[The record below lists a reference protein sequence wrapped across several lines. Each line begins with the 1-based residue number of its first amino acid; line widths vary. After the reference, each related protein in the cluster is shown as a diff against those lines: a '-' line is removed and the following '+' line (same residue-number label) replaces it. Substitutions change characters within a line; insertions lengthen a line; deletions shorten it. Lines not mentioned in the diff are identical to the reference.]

1 MITDSSSPEGKGRKS
16 SNSWLIYGD
25 GEYHVEVSFLFG
37 SSSSGAMYPSQASP
51 PKHTQVKYIEEPA
64 EPRFSSG
71 GVVAHAIIDEPIT
84 IGHEQGERYGNTAA
98 LTAYR
103 SDFDTCM
110 L

>member
-1 MITDSSSPEGKGRKS
+1 
-16 SNSWLIYGD
+16 
-25 GEYHVEVSFLFG
+25 
-37 SSSSGAMYPSQASP
+37 MYPSQASP

-84 IGHEQGERYGNTAA
+84 IGERYGNTAA
-98 LTAYR
+98 VTAYR